1 MPVISLEQ
9 AIRNAIE
16 VERSA
21 ARFYQELS
29 SQSAN
34 DETRKLFDRLMQ
46 EELGH
51 AQSIEAFGRMLTDG
65 KLPDDATDSWDIV
78 ETSPVWRHVEGIS
91 YDQALE
97 IALEAERGAAMY
109 YSAVASTTASP
120 PVRSFFE
127 QLAEYG
133 QVHVRKILDL
143 MDQDTR

>member
-16 VERSA
+16 VELSA
-21 ARFYQELS
+21 ARFYEELA

-34 DETRKLFDRLMQ
+34 DKTRALFDRLRK

-51 AQSIEAFGRMLTDG
+51 ARSIEAFGRMLTNG
-65 KLPDDATDSWDIV
+65 ELPAEANDSWEIV

-109 YSAVASTTASP
+109 YSAVAATTASP

-127 QLAEYG
+127 QLAENE
-133 QVHVRKILDL
+133 QTHVRKILDL
-143 MDQDTR
+143 MEQDVR